1 MTTTTPAGEGAAR
14 EGAARVHPLDRSRSF
29 RPWAMAV
36 VGFIVLLAPMR
47 LSSIP
52 LRDVTT
58 AVAMTVAVL
67 GVNLMAGFVGR
78 VALGHGAFVGAG
90 AYTTVILS
98 ADHHWPILATIPA
111 AAAVGFLVGLVV
123 GIPALRIRGLHLAL
137 VTLAVGASFGPIIKR
152 LGALTNG
159 PNGKS
164 SNAAWVAP
172 TWLGESRDANGRWAY
187 LTVLAVAVVVF
198 ILVRNLTNGRVGRA
212 LVALRDG
219 EIAAFTSGVAVR
231 RYSVTMFG
239 CSAGVAAIAGSLLM
253 VQSPFAAISSY
264 ESSLSLYLYAAATV
278 GGLATISGAVIG
290 GIILVGVPYL
300 TTRFGVTVNDSV
312 IFGLALVAAVTLFPA
327 GISNVFTSWRGSG
340 RAAVYGTGQ

>member
-1 MTTTTPAGEGAAR
+1 MPRSWAL
-14 EGAARVHPLDRSRSF
+14 RVLCVL
-29 RPWAMAV
+29 A
-36 VGFIVLLAPMR
+36 LLAPVR
-47 LSSIP
+47 LTAIP

-98 ADHHWPILATIPA
+98 ADHRWPMLATIPA
-111 AAAVGFLVGLVV
+111 SALVGFLVGLVV
-123 GIPALRIRGLHLAL
+123 GLPALRIRGLHLAL
-137 VTLAVGASFGPIIKR
+137 VTLAVGAAFGPIIKR
-152 LGALTNG
+152 LGTLTNG

-164 SNAAWVAP
+164 SNAAWIAP
-172 TWLGESRDANGRWAY
+172 TWFGESRDANGRWGY
-187 LTVLAVAVVVF
+187 LTVLAVAVLVF
-198 ILVRNLTNGRVGRA
+198 VMVRNLTSGRVGRS
-212 LVALRDG
+212 LVALRDS
-219 EIAAFTSGVAVR
+219 EIAAVTSGVAVR

-253 VQSPFAAISSY
+253 IQTPFAAISSY

-290 GIILVGVPYL
+290 GVILVAVPYL
-300 TTRFGVTVNDSV
+300 TARFGITIDSGI
-312 IFGLALVAAVTLFPA
+312 IFGLALIAAVTLFPA
-327 GISNVFTSWRGSG
+327 GVSNIFSSWRRSG
-340 RAAVYGTGQ
+340 RAALHAAAQ